1 MGILLGSFVLGL
13 IAVNLVIAQQRFG
26 GFGGGGG
33 GGGGGVL
40 ALINR
45 SDVKKELEITD
56 DQLEKVPDAVQ
67 KALADVLNE
76 KQLKRLRQLDLQQ
89 RGVRAFS
96 DTKVQA
102 QLKITDEQKENI
114 KTIIE
119 ESNKERAEL
128 FKGAKD
134 DIKGAIEKG
143 NAITKETNDKIQTVL
158 TADQRK
164 LWKSMLGEE
173 FKFEQGG
180 GFGGFGGFGKGKFKK
195 KDAE

>member
-1 MGILLGSFVLGL
+1 MRKMGILLGSFVLGL

-26 GFGGGGG
+26 GFGGFGGQGKG
-33 GGGGGVL
+33 GPL

-45 SDVKKELEITD
+45 ADVKKELEITD
-56 DQLEKVPDAVQ
+56 EQLEKVPEAVQ

-76 KQLKRLRQLDLQQ
+76 QQLKRLRQIDLQD
-89 RGVRAFS
+89 RGYRAFA
-96 DTKVQA
+96 DAKVQA
-102 QLKITDEQKENI
+102 QLKISDEQKENI
-114 KTIIE
+114 KTILE
-119 ESNKERAEL
+119 DSRKEQAEL

-134 DIKGAIEKG
+134 DFKGAIEK
-143 NAITKETNDKIQTVL
+143 AAAMTKETNEKVQGVL

-173 FKFEQGG
+173 FKFEQTG
-180 GFGGFGGFGKGKFKK
+180 GFGGFSKGKFKK